1 MTRLNSPPDSVL
13 FDKGVIRRVYERRV
27 RLAAGEPPTLLQ
39 VEAAN
44 AYARVNSFTN
54 SLWITEQT
62 ANVLHL
68 RTPVFADSILSD
80 CRTFK
85 KGRYLRRWARRLRD
99 FDFSPE
105 DAIVLA
111 YGSFG
116 ISTDGTQIGTDAIV
130 TTDIK
135 LAARFENN
143 FTGIEQRFKEMISA
157 LSGVYNTLDLPQVL
171 TTADV
176 LINF

>member
-1 MTRLNSPPDSVL
+1 LTSRPSSVL
-13 FDKGVIRRVYERRV
+13 FDKGVIRRVYERHV
-27 RLAAGEPPTLLQ
+27 RLAAGRPPTLLQ
-39 VEAAN
+39 VEAAG
-44 AYARVNSFTN
+44 AYARVASFTS

-62 ANVLHL
+62 ANILRL
-68 RTPVFADSILSD
+68 RTPLFAASILSD

-111 YGSFG
+111 YASFG
-116 ISTDGTQIGTDAIV
+116 VSADGMQIGTEAIV
-130 TTDIK
+130 TADLR
-135 LAARFENN
+135 LAAHYEDNSAE
-143 FTGIEQRFKEMISA
+143 IEQRFNEMVTA
-157 LSGVYNTLDLPQVL
+157 LAGVYATLTLPRVF

-176 LINF
+176 LTIF